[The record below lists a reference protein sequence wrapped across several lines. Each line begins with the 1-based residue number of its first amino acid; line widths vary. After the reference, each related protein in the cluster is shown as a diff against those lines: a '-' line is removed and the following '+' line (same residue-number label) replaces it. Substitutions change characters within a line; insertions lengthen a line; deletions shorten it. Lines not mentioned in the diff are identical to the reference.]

1 MNAQVQLHL
10 ALILFLPW
18 FAILG
23 GLFWFVPREP
33 RMRARRVFDGVA
45 LAIAV
50 VAFVLAVR
58 WGHAIAEPTGS
69 AGNIWR
75 QVVATATGYGV
86 FLGTMTLA
94 WFLRRRWLR
103 RLSARSSSP

>member
-1 MNAQVQLHL
+1 MSPQVQLHL

-23 GLFWFVPREP
+23 GLFWFYPRAP
-33 RMRARRVFDGVA
+33 RTPARRAFDIASLAVA
-45 LAIAV
+45 VIAFV
-50 VAFVLAVR
+50 VAIR

-86 FLGTMTLA
+86 FLAVMTLA
-94 WFLRRRWLR
+94 FFLRRGWLR
-103 RLSARSSSP
+103 RHG

>member
-1 MNAQVQLHL
+1 MNPAVELHL

-23 GLFWFVPREP
+23 SLFWFFPREP
-33 RMRARRVFDGVA
+33 RTRARRVFDIATYVVA
-45 LAIAV
+45 I

-58 WGHAIAEPTGS
+58 WGYAVARPTGT
-69 AGNIWR
+69 AGQIWH

-86 FLGTMTLA
+86 FLAVMVAA
-94 WFLRRRWLR
+94 WIVRGRWLR
-103 RLSARSSSP
+103 RRG

>member
-23 GLFWFVPREP
+23 SLFWFYPRAP
-33 RMRARRVFDGVA
+33 RTRARRVFDIAALMVA
-45 LAIAV
+45 II
-50 VAFVLAVR
+50 AFVIAVR
-58 WGHAIAEPTGS
+58 WGHAIAQPTGT

-86 FLGTMTLA
+86 FLAVMTLA
-94 WFLRRRWLR
+94 FFVRRGWLR
-103 RLSARSSSP
+103 KAAR